1 MAVMS
6 VVGTDH
12 RLPAH
17 ARVREDN
24 ERRGEMFKTVIWA
37 TDGSEGADAA
47 LQEALELAKLSDG
60 RIVAVHC
67 DHRLHGRAAAYPA
80 LADEEDVRDDLR
92 RRLDELKSDGIDIG
106 LVIRRSHLDA
116 AEVVASVAAE
126 LGGRRD
132 RVRHTRIQPLGGR
145 GPRQLHSAAVACR
158 AVLRSRGARSRR
170 GRAPAGTAREGRISR
185 WTVVALGGNAFL
197 CRSERPDAATQRCG
211 TAS

>member
-92 RRLDELKSDGIDIG
+92 RKLDELKSDGIDIG

-126 LGGRRD
+126 LGGD
-132 RVRHTRIQPLGGR
+132 VIVCGTRGFSPLAG
-145 GPRQLHSAAVACR
+145 
-158 AVLRSRGARSRR
+158 AVLGS
-170 GRAPAGTAREGRISR
+170 
-185 WTVVALGGNAFL
+185 F
-197 CRSERPDAATQRCG
+197 TQRLLHAARCSVLAVPVRG
-211 TAS
+211 EVEPQPAQRERAGSVA